1 MDCATQCEYQY
12 MVTWL
17 QLRLTRNKH
26 TATVTYHAGKSDIP
40 RQLQFVDRSADYLR
54 ALVHFQLCD
63 LRICQREA
71 FGCVSICIKQYLKY
85 FARSYEFL
93 IDNRDINCM
102 SSTSA
107 IVFSTPNSF
116 ADRQV
121 RILASELSVR
131 ATKASKSCMP

>member
-85 FARSYEFL
+85 FARSYEL
-93 IDNRDINCM
+93 TERYAGVLERTIERNP
-102 SSTSA
+102 A
-107 IVFSTPNSF
+107 IWLWSHKRWRNPVTLPQKPLKDESG
-116 ADRQV
+116 D
-121 RILASELSVR
+121 
-131 ATKASKSCMP
+131 